1 MSAQPQAIVTLTSI
15 YQSDTQTLERTE
27 HHNGYILRVNS
38 AVKNTYNLMRE
49 AVVIKL
55 AMSNKY

>member
-1 MSAQPQAIVTLTSI
+1 MSAQPQAIVILTSI

-38 AVKNTYNLMRE
+38 AVKNNLMRE
-49 AVVIKL
+49 TSVIKL